1 MQSKGMYIVRT
12 IPPEDVDIQPQ
23 QFISGSREKFNKVLM
38 KVREKLASSSTLV
51 QKWERWDSDIVPQ
64 TDDVQDYV
72 NSGKPGQG
80 LYIPLKVL
88 N

>member
-1 MQSKGMYIVRT
+1 MYIFRT

-23 QFISGSREKFNKVLM
+23 QLISGSREKFNKVLM

-51 QKWERWDSDIVPQ
+51 QIWERWDSDIFPQ

-72 NSGKPGQG
+72 NSGNQARAF
-80 LYIPLKVL
+80 IFH
-88 N
+88 